1 MQSWTYLSANSMVW
15 MKDRWFGPKWGNFSL
30 NPSAVLIVFNGIPIL
45 WALHVVAVW
54 YLLISDLRSLK
65 ECWRCSPELLLGRH
79 WVINS
84 VTPLHLPQWCVL
96 LTYTGWSRA
105 VAQHRHEPVQHHMGL
120 HFFSQPPWSLSCGY
134 LFDGV
139 CSSCE
144 GRTPSYNS
152 VFSCMWGYW
161 QA

>member
-15 MKDRWFGPKWGNFSL
+15 MKDRWFGPKCGNFSL
-30 NPSAVLIVFNGIPIL
+30 NPSTVLIVFNGIPIL

-96 LTYTGWSRA
+96 LTYTGWSWA

-120 HFFSQPPWSLSCGY
+120 HFFSQPPWSLLCGY
-134 LFDGV
+134 LFDSG
-139 CSSCE
+139 
-144 GRTPSYNS
+144 
-152 VFSCMWGYW
+152 CMQQLWRKNTLL
-161 QA
+161 Q